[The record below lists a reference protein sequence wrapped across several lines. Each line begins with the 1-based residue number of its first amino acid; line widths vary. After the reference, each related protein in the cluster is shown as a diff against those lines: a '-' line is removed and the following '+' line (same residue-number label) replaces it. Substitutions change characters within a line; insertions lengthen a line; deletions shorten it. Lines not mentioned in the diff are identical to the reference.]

1 MASVT
6 VAPNPPERRP
16 SFQPFQCQVCQS
28 RFTRHE
34 NLKRHAALH
43 ARSQH
48 ETSLTCEFC
57 PATFSRSDLR
67 QRHVKRKHPEH
78 QANRPRKRQMLQK
91 DKVSSASPPDTQTD
105 LPFVTPEEQGDF
117 DVDRIWHT
125 ALRYDQ
131 QQPDLDAHK
140 DLASSVSS
148 SNGVATVLTTTQPS
162 SDIDNVL
169 EGTLRLGSD
178 PLLEATPTQP
188 PPFSAFS
195 NFPGYNQGSPSRWF
209 SAESPQVQDDWKVS
223 TTQVARGTE
232 LFFNHLS
239 PFLPFIH
246 RPTFD
251 ANRTDRRLL
260 LGMLSLGYQYGED
273 PDYGEQAG
281 SGGSLSMQCFHQAR
295 ALLASDND
303 DQHLDTVRSTTTVQ
317 ACLLLQVFTM
327 MYLCGSASAYGLKT
341 HFKIIALARAGGL
354 MQPVT
359 AEATA
364 ATDLD
369 SLWHQF
375 IQSEAHKRTCFA
387 VHQIDAL
394 WYQVLSV
401 PRSLSHLEI
410 KHELPCP
417 EDHWTAATSGEWAHR
432 QLLLRQAGS
441 TVQYPEVVRRFL
453 SSNTDLCTLPP
464 FDPYGT
470 INITQFLIS
479 SAREISGWSTITGIL
494 SIERVEPLRSSLVA
508 LEAFTRPHGANS
520 DPTLAS
526 LGEIAWETAMIELQ
540 MWSPTHTGGIIEGSM
555 DAVLH
560 QLTDHAPSCEFLCES
575 RISDLVQPHVDWFLR
590 YLDAT
595 MLPDTEAPW
604 VVLYAYKAFMIAWQ
618 LVRDGIVGSMQ
629 VVGVQDGDTQGALA
643 WARKVFGRRQR
654 WQLGKIVMKCIDQLE
669 ARTSPGLLE

>member
-1 MASVT
+1 MTSVT
-6 VAPNPPERRP
+6 VAPNLPERRP

-43 ARSQH
+43 TRSQH

-57 PATFSRSDLR
+57 SATFSRSDLR
-67 QRHVKRKHPEH
+67 HRHVKRKHPEH
-78 QANRPRKRQMLQK
+78 QANRPKKRQMLHK
-91 DKVSSASPPDTQTD
+91 DRLSSDSPPSSQTD
-105 LPFVTPEEQGDF
+105 LPFVTPEEQDEF
-117 DVDRIWHT
+117 DVDRTWHST
-125 ALRYDQ
+125 LRYDQ
-131 QQPDLDAHK
+131 QQLDPATQN
-140 DLASSVSS
+140 DIRSSVSS
-148 SNGVATVLTTTQPS
+148 GNELITHLAATRPPT
-162 SDIDNVL
+162 DIDSVL
-169 EGTLRLGSD
+169 QDRLGLGSD
-178 PLLEATPTQP
+178 LPVEATQTQL
-188 PPFSAFS
+188 PPFETAFS
-195 NFPGYNQGSPSRWF
+195 GFGGFNQSSPSRWI
-209 SAESPQVQDDWKVS
+209 SVESPQVQDDWNVS
-223 TTQVARGTE
+223 ITQSSRGCS
-232 LFFNHLS
+232 LFFAHVA

-251 ANRTDRRLL
+251 AVSADRRLL
-260 LGMLSLGYQYGED
+260 LGMLALGYQYDED
-273 PDYGEQAG
+273 PDDGEQAG
-281 SGGSLSMQCFHQAR
+281 SGTSLSMQCFHQAR
-295 ALLASDND
+295 ALLAADNED
-303 DQHLDTVRSTTTVQ
+303 ETLDRHQSMVTVQ
-317 ACLLLQVFTM
+317 ACLLLQIFTM
-327 MYLCGSASAYGLKT
+327 MYVCGSASAYGLKT
-341 HFKIIALARAGGL
+341 HSKIIALARAGGL

-359 AEATA
+359 VEATA
-364 ATDLD
+364 TTDLD

-375 IQSEAHKRTCFA
+375 IQAEAHKRTCFA

-394 WYQVLSV
+394 WYQVLSI

-417 EDHWTAATSGEWAHR
+417 EDHWTASSSGEWAHR
-432 QLLLRQAGS
+432 QLLLRHAGPI
-441 TVQYPEVVRRFL
+441 VQYPEVVRWLL
-453 SSNTDLCTLPP
+453 SSNADLCTLPP

-470 INITQFLIS
+470 INIIQFLIS

-508 LEAFTRPHGANS
+508 LEPFTRPHGGNS
-520 DPTLAS
+520 DPALAS

-555 DAVLH
+555 DTVLR

-595 MLPDTEAPW
+595 LVPDTEAPW

-643 WARKVFGRRQR
+643 WARKVFGRRAR
-654 WQLGKIVMKCIDQLE
+654 WQLGKVVMKCIDNLE
-669 ARTSPGLLE
+669 AGTSPS